1 MFRALRTDVE
11 ALFMTGPTVDLGT
24 VTAELQ
30 SMQLHV
36 ANEVREPLNAP
47 IELLREHS
55 QGTQS
60 Y

>member
-36 ANEVREPLNAP
+36 ANEVWKPL
-47 IELLREHS
+47 IVHD
-55 QGTQS
+55 
-60 Y
+60 

>member
-36 ANEVREPLNAP
+36 ANEVWEPLNV
-47 IELLREHS
+47 HD
-55 QGTQS
+55 
-60 Y
+60 